1 MTSPSQTDLISGDL
15 DLEPGDLDLIAAA
28 LTADL
33 APLAP
38 APSTRERLLQT
49 GPSRFARFAR
59 TLADLIDV
67 SVDRAKALLERA
79 LDLADP
85 VRMASNAWEPLPI
98 PGACTLWVEG
108 GSAVAGCIRGFV
120 RIPAGSDFPE
130 HRHLGDEKVLVLDGA
145 ILDSS
150 GLEYHPGDIAEMPA
164 GSSHSYRARDGGTDL
179 LVFAVVREGI
189 DIGDLAF
196 RHRDP

>member
-1 MTSPSQTDLISGDL
+1 MTTPNETNLTSGDL
-15 DLEPGDLDLIAAA
+15 DLESGDLDLLTAA

-33 APLAP
+33 TPLAP
-38 APSTRERLLQT
+38 SPSIRERLLHT

-85 VRMASNAWEPLPI
+85 VRSAPDAWEPLPV
-98 PGACTLWVEG
+98 PGACTLWVDG

-120 RIPAGSDFPE
+120 RIPAGSDFPQ
-130 HRHLGDEKVLVLDGA
+130 HRHIGDEKVLVLDGA

-150 GLEYHPGDIAEMPA
+150 GQEFHPGDIAEMPA

-179 LVFAVVREGI
+179 LIFAVVREGI
-189 DIGDLAF
+189 DIGDLIF

>member
-1 MTSPSQTDLISGDL
+1 MTSTNQPDLDLDLESGDL
-15 DLEPGDLDLIAAA
+15 DLLAAA

-33 APLAP
+33 APV
-38 APSTRERLLQT
+38 APSPTLRERLRDPGT
-49 GPSRFARFAR
+49 SRFARFAR

-67 SVDRAKALLERA
+67 SVERANALLERA

-85 VRMASNAWEPLPI
+85 GRSSPNLWEPLPI
-98 PGACTLWVEG
+98 PGASTLWVDG

-120 RIPAGSDFPE
+120 RIPAGADFPE
-130 HRHLGDEKVLVLDGA
+130 HRHIGEEKVLILDGA

-150 GLEYHPGDIAEMPA
+150 GQEFHPGDIAEMPA
-164 GSSHSYRARDGGTDL
+164 GSSHSYRARGGGTDL

-189 DIGDLAF
+189 DIGDIPF